1 MAMALGN
8 SLVKL
13 ERVTEFLPS
22 RHVLWVVKDNLCLE
36 HSHADGHEEKLL
48 AHAEQRG
55 LLHGSALQ
63 YTFTDGM
70 EQDVRCGI
78 EEDSQAVSLEGVAT
92 SCTYASS
99 RRLSTATD
107 SRATPSRLT
116 A

>member
-48 AHAEQRG
+48 AHAEQRKQ
-55 LLHGSALQ
+55 S
-63 YTFTDGM
+63 
-70 EQDVRCGI
+70 VCPVWKKSVI
-78 EEDSQAVSLEGVAT
+78 SLDFSEKV
-92 SCTYASS
+92 
-99 RRLSTATD
+99 
-107 SRATPSRLT
+107 
-116 A
+116 

>member
-1 MAMALGN
+1 M
-8 SLVKL
+8 VKL

-78 EEDSQAVSLEGVAT
+78 EEDSQAVSLEGVARE
-92 SCTYASS
+92 SVAV
-99 RRLSTATD
+99 D
-107 SRATPSRLT
+107 SLLELAYVQLVPSP
-116 A
+116 

>member
-1 MAMALGN
+1 MALGN

-78 EEDSQAVSLEGVAT
+78 EEDSQAVSLKVWHE
-92 SCTYASS
+92 S
-99 RRLSTATD
+99 RS
-107 SRATPSRLT
+107 PLT
-116 A
+116 ASLNWRMYNSSPPRLQYQYS